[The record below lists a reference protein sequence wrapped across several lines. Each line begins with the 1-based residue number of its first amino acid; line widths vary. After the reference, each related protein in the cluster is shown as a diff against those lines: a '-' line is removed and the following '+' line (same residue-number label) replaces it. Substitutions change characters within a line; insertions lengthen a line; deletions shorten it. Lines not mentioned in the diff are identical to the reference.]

1 MNVSLTPELEGMINE
16 KVNSGMYNSG
26 SEVVREGLR
35 LLQERDK
42 VREEKLQWLRR
53 EVKKGTDDL
62 EAGRFRD
69 GAEVIAELRARLLEM
84 KREKAFLHNNNMS
97 PDRSR

>member
-16 KVNSGMYNSG
+16 KVETGMYSSA
-26 SEVVREGLR
+26 SEVVRDGLR

-53 EVKKGTDDL
+53 EVQKGMDDI
-62 EAGRFRD
+62 EAGR
-69 GAEVIAELRARLLEM
+69 VISGEEFFAKWEARFAQIKQENQ
-84 KREKAFLHNNNMS
+84 KSA
-97 PDRSR
+97 